1 MSRIPITNLFNAY
14 DLQVNP
20 LDEDKISSQQLVNY
34 CEARFRVALQAMMQ
48 RSEKDQKWMYQILF
62 QEMVFLITWLFDSL
76 LISFFLAV
84 MLLLHWCGGCN
95 RPTSSYTGHHP
106 LPCPGYVPSRNGS
119 GCVVPT
125 RSRAHDLLRW

>member
-1 MSRIPITNLFNAY
+1 MSRIPIENLFNAY

-20 LDEDKISSQQLVNY
+20 LDEDKISSQQVVYY
-34 CEARFRVALQAMMQ
+34 CEARFRVALQAMMK

-76 LISFFLAV
+76 LISCVVAV
-84 MLLLHWCGGCN
+84 MLLLHRCGCCN
-95 RPTSSYTGHHP
+95 RPTTSYSGHRP

-119 GCVVPT
+119 RCVLPT
-125 RSRAHDLLRW
+125 GP